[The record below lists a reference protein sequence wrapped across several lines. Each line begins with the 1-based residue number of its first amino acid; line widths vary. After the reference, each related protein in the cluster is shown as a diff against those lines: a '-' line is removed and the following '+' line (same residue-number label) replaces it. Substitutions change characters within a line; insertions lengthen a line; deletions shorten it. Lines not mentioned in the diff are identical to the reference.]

1 MNIGPLRDF
10 FRREP
15 ERWTSAAGVM
25 FRDDHVLLIR
35 QLAKWTFPGGRV
47 DIGEDL
53 DAAARREVHEETG
66 LRATVGEYLGVV
78 EHTRHDTHYF
88 LMTFVADE
96 GRRDFE
102 VDEMRF
108 VTPDEAIK
116 LLSRR
121 LRPVLRCA
129 LDARAGRPPQ
139 DSRIVDEE

>member
-1 MNIGPLRDF
+1 MNFGPLRDL

-15 ERWTSAAGVM
+15 ERWTSAAGVV
-25 FRDDHVLLIR
+25 FRDDHVLVIR

-66 LRATVGEYLGVV
+66 LRAAVGEYLGVL

-102 VDEMRF
+102 VDEVRF
-108 VTPDEAIK
+108 VTPEDAMK

-121 LRPVLRCA
+121 LRPVLQRA
-129 LDARAGRPPQ
+129 LDARAGRAPQ
-139 DSRIVDEE
+139 GPRIDGEE

>member
-1 MNIGPLRDF
+1 MRFHG
-10 FRREP
+10 EP
-15 ERWTSAAGVM
+15 ERWTSAAGVV

-47 DIGEDL
+47 DIGEDP

-66 LRATVGEYLGVV
+66 LRATVGAYLGVV

-102 VDEMRF
+102 VDEVRF
-108 VTPDEAIK
+108 VTPDEAMK

-121 LRPVLRCA
+121 LRPVLRRA

-139 DSRIVDEE
+139 DPRIVEEE